1 MGRGRAHEHREK
13 LVGFLK
19 NLGPAVIATEGEMDW
34 RVCGVGWGLGVAA
47 DHEGGRWFRDE
58 SQLVNS
64 ARSWLEVPTL
74 RRFEILMSQLA
85 WALQDPNSNFVLFM
99 SNGSVV
105 SAHPKEI
112 KTNHFSAR
120 DTS

>member
-1 MGRGRAHEHREK
+1 M
-13 LVGFLK
+13 
-19 NLGPAVIATEGEMDW
+19 AV
-34 RVCGVGWGLGVAA
+34 
-47 DHEGGRWFRDE
+47 DHEGGRWLRDE

-64 ARSWLEVPTL
+64 VRSRLALPTL
-74 RRFEILMSQLA
+74 RRFETLMSQLA

-105 SAHPKEI
+105 SAHPEEI